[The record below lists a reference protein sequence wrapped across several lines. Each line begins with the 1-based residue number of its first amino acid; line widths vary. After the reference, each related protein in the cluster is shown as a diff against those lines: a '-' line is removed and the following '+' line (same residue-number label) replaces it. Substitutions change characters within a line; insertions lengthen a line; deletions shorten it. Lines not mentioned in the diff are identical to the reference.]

1 MVVPGSKHE
10 FHPLVGRKKLKSWE
24 IDASCHTRAREM
36 GPSASWQM
44 RQVRNTGG
52 AVWSTDPPGVPGD
65 MVEYNFGVF
74 KGYTPRARADFKI
87 FDFNLGDSFVNSLRT
102 HHSKMADFGRFDENG
117 CARPLYAPAA
127 RHTALVPTR
136 GLPWAV
142 RSLTCHFPY
151 LPT

>member
-1 MVVPGSKHE
+1 MTISGLSAWKVVVPGTKHE
-10 FHPLVGRKKLKSWE
+10 FDPLVGRKKMKSWE

-74 KGYTPRARADFKI
+74 KGYTPRARADF
-87 FDFNLGDSFVNSLRT
+87 
-102 HHSKMADFGRFDENG
+102 
-117 CARPLYAPAA
+117 
-127 RHTALVPTR
+127 
-136 GLPWAV
+136 
-142 RSLTCHFPY
+142 
-151 LPT
+151 